1 MLIPD
6 FPFIRYS
13 ETICFVNPSGLVE
26 LRVRKDRID
35 RTKKLI
41 KYLRRKIGD
50 NTIYKIIPYD
60 NVYVG
65 ALNNK
70 SYMIIRHPLQ
80 DINEFLRAFDEF
92 YSKYTHTY
100 TTHAKTAIYKFI
112 DDHIELFNNL
122 GFVSKF
128 CKYNPTCYSYIPA
141 HFKSNK
147 IIINQMLKFI
157 EHGRSVYKK

>member
-1 MLIPD
+1 
-6 FPFIRYS
+6 
-13 ETICFVNPSGLVE
+13 
-26 LRVRKDRID
+26 
-35 RTKKLI
+35 
-41 KYLRRKIGD
+41 
-50 NTIYKIIPYD
+50 
-60 NVYVG
+60 
-65 ALNNK
+65 
-70 SYMIIRHPLQ
+70 MIIRHPLQ

-100 TTHAKTAIYKFI
+100 TTHAKTAIHKFI